1 MTEQVASYDADE
13 RPCSVCGLPAR
24 RLPFCAGVA
33 IRGETVAKALP
44 GKDTGAITKHGYMN
58 LDLAFEAI
66 ENVQRESRK
75 RGREPPDLFAEAKRQ
90 VASGEVT
97 ESRIAK

>member
-1 MTEQVASYDADE
+1 MAGYEDE
-13 RPCSVCGLPAR
+13 EVPCPDCGLPAR
-24 RLPFCAGVA
+24 RMPYCVGVA
-33 IRGETVAKALP
+33 IRGDTVAKELP
-44 GKDTGAITKHGYMN
+44 GKDSGAITKHGYMN

-75 RGREPPDLFAEAKRQ
+75 RGKEPPDLFAEAKRR
-90 VASGEVT
+90 VVSGEVT